1 MKRDDA
7 QPFVAYLQRLKD
19 QDRGALAVLR
29 HSRAFAPGADAKA
42 YRYVERFISPSWRA
56 NDARR
61 LAYYAVAALFATH
74 PVVHERTMPAAL
86 GKLLRD
92 KDRPSLE
99 LRFQA
104 LLEAD
109 ADSVWPHL
117 RQAVSLLAADGLGY
131 DPAALLCDLCIWLDE
146 GADLA
151 WRDQLKQRWARAFY
165 GALQADVA
173 EATDAAA
180 ATPST
185 AQ

>member
-1 MKRDDA
+1 MKREDA
-7 QPFVAYLQRLKD
+7 QPFVAYLLRLKD

-29 HSRAFAPGADAKA
+29 HSRSFAPGADAKA
-42 YRYVERFISPSWRA
+42 YRYVERFISPSWHE

-74 PVVHERTMPAAL
+74 PVVDERSMPGAL
-86 GKLLRD
+86 GRLLRD

-131 DPAALLCDLCIWLDE
+131 DHAGLLCDLCVWLDE
-146 GADLA
+146 RADPS

-165 GALQADVA
+165 GALQADAAGV
-173 EATDAAA
+173 TAAA
-180 ATPST
+180 DATPPT